1 MKFRKPRRDEVTP
14 DITPLIDCVFL
25 LLIFFM
31 LSTTF
36 VVSPGIRINLPQA
49 QAEPVR
55 HERQDLR
62 VKVDA
67 EGSVYVDDRR
77 ASADDLNAQFRDA
90 ARADRDTLVVIEAD
104 EETPHKFV
112 VDVMDRAKASGL
124 HRLAIATRPKR

>member
-1 MKFRKPRRDEVTP
+1 MRFRKARRESVTL

-36 VVSPGIRINLPQA
+36 VVAPGIRINLPQA
-49 QAEPVR
+49 HAEPVR

-67 EGSVYVDDRR
+67 QGNVYVGDQRT
-77 ASADDLNAQFRDA
+77 SADDLVGRFRDT

-104 EETPHKFV
+104 KETPHKHV
-112 VDVMDRAKASGL
+112 VDVMDRAKSAGL

>member
-1 MKFRKPRRDEVTP
+1 MKFRKARREQVTP

-49 QAEPVR
+49 AAEPVR
-55 HERQDLR
+55 HERQELR
-62 VKVDA
+62 IKVDPA
-67 EGSVYVDDRR
+67 GALYLGDQR
-77 ASADDLNAQFRDA
+77 ASPEDLEARLRDT

-104 EETPHKFV
+104 EETPHRFV
-112 VDVMDRAKASGL
+112 VDVMDRAKTSGL
-124 HRLAIATRPKR
+124 SRLAIATRPRR

>member
-49 QAEPVR
+49 TAEPVR

-67 EGSVYVDDRR
+67 EGTVFVGDQR
-77 ASADDLNAQFRDA
+77 ASLEDLDARFRET

-112 VDVMDRAKASGL
+112 VDVMDRAKSSGL

>member
-1 MKFRKPRRDEVTP
+1 MKFRKTRRDEVTP

-62 VKVDA
+62 IKVDA
-67 EGSVYVDDRR
+67 QGTVFVGNQRVST
-77 ASADDLNAQFRDA
+77 DDLNAQFQDA
-90 ARADRDTLVVIEAD
+90 ARADRDTMVIIEAD

-112 VDVMDRAKASGL
+112 VDVMDRAKTSGL

>member
-1 MKFRKPRRDEVTP
+1 MKFRKARREEVTP
-14 DITPLIDCVFL
+14 DVTPLVDCVFL

-62 VKVDA
+62 VKVDP
-67 EGSVYVDDRR
+67 EGTVFLGDQR
-77 ASADDLNAQFRDA
+77 ASPEDLGARLRDT
-90 ARADRDTLVVIEAD
+90 ARTDRDTLVVIEAD

-112 VDVMDRAKASGL
+112 VDVMDRAKSSGL
-124 HRLAIATRPKR
+124 SRLAIATRPKR

>member
-1 MKFRKPRRDEVTP
+1 MRFRKHRREQVTP

-49 QAEPVR
+49 KAEPVR
-55 HERQDLR
+55 SERQELR
-62 VKVDA
+62 VKVDPA
-67 EGSVYVDDRR
+67 GSLFLGEQR
-77 ASADDLNAQFRDA
+77 ASPTDLDVLLRDT

-112 VDVMDRAKASGL
+112 VDVMDRAKLSGL
-124 HRLAIATRPKR
+124 SRLAIATRPHR

>member
-1 MKFRKPRRDEVTP
+1 MKFRKARREQVTP

-49 QAEPVR
+49 AAEPVR
-55 HERQDLR
+55 QERQELR
-62 VKVDA
+62 VKVDPA
-67 EGSVYVDDRR
+67 GALYLGEQR
-77 ASADDLNAQFRDA
+77 ASPEDLEARFRDT

-104 EETPHKFV
+104 EETPHRFV
-112 VDVMDRAKASGL
+112 VDVMDRAKTSGL
-124 HRLAIATRPKR
+124 SRLAIATRPRR

>member
-1 MKFRKPRRDEVTP
+1 MKFRKARRDEVTP

-49 QAEPVR
+49 KAEPVR

-67 EGSVYVDDRR
+67 EGTVYVGDQR
-77 ASADDLNAQFRDA
+77 ASVEDLDTRFRET
-90 ARADRDTLVVIEAD
+90 ARSDRDTLVVIEAD

-112 VDVMDRAKASGL
+112 VDVMDRAKTSGL